1 MRVKE
6 EQGAPAG
13 LEIGVNAERCGMQGR
28 VSIPCD
34 VHMCWWVDFFF
45 GVALHRLKGEGHK
58 CMVLQQQL

>member
-1 MRVKE
+1 MNQPGICENTAVRVKE

-34 VHMCWWVDFFF
+34 VHMCWWVGFFLEWLCT
-45 GVALHRLKGEGHK
+45 G
-58 CMVLQQQL
+58 